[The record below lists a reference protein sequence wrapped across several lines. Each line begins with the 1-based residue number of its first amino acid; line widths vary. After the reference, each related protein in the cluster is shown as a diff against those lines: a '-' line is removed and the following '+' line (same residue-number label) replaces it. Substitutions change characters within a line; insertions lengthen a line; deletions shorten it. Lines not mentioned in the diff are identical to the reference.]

1 MGTLPFGLQERLCVA
16 ARDGPVENIW
26 ALVKEGA
33 DVVRCD
39 AKGFTALHY
48 AAFKGNVEIV
58 RVVLELGG
66 NAHARYVAP
75 LSLGA
80 EKKVHTASRLVEMER
95 EVSNDGVTPL
105 HMAASAGHLM
115 V

>member
-1 MGTLPFGLQERLCVA
+1 M
-16 ARDGPVENIW
+16 ENIW

-75 LSLGA
+75 LPLGA
-80 EKKVHTASRLVEMER
+80 EKKVHTGPASRLVEMER
-95 EVSNDGVTPL
+95 VVSHDGVTPL